1 MLLLIFFSIGFV
13 IGLLKAKRMKG
24 SKLDQLQYGT
34 SFGIASTILCL
45 FLEILILR
53 LGA

>member
-1 MLLLIFFSIGFV
+1 MLFLIFFSIGFV

-34 SFGIASTILCL
+34 SFGIASTIICL

-53 LGA
+53 LGV

>member
-1 MLLLIFFSIGFV
+1 MLFLIFFSIGFM
-13 IGLLKAKRMKG
+13 IGLLKAKKMKG

-34 SFGIASTILCL
+34 SFGIASMILCL
-45 FLEILILR
+45 FMEILIFR

>member
-1 MLLLIFFSIGFV
+1 MLFLIFFSIGFM
-13 IGLLKAKRMKG
+13 IGLLKAKKMKG

-45 FLEILILR
+45 FIEILILR
-53 LGA
+53 LGV